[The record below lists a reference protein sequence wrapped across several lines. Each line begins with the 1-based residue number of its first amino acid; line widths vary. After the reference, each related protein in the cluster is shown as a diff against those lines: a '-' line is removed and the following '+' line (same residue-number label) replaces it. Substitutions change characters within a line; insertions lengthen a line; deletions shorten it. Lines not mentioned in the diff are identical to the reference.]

1 MLLGTDGATTEIPDA
16 NKFTEVDFLPNING
30 FGYEAFHLPALELRP
45 PVFMSY
51 APPKRKGE
59 ELAQTIT
66 KKARVEVPQEKQS
79 FVSAGE
85 EVSNSIDLFE
95 VHASPHHS
103 QASHSS
109 PSSPISPSSISS
121 PAQEM
126 PVSNLKLFLP

>member
-51 APPKRKGE
+51 APPPKRKGE
-59 ELAQTIT
+59 ELTQTVT

-79 FVSAGE
+79 FVAASE

-103 QASHSS
+103 PGFRS
-109 PSSPISPSSISS
+109 
-121 PAQEM
+121 
-126 PVSNLKLFLP
+126 